1 MHLSDLHIGRR
12 LGELPLIEDQKYILE
27 QILQAAEE
35 EKPDAALI
43 AGDVYDK
50 SMPPAEAVA
59 VFDEFIVSL
68 SKLCPQVFIISGNHD
83 SGMRLA
89 FGNRLMTG
97 SGVHFS
103 SVFDG
108 TLQRTQLE
116 DGFGKVSVWML
127 PFIKPAH
134 VRQCMETAAAERA
147 GTEMAEE
154 QTSTEAAGEHPAG
167 EAVPADPEQPEE
179 AGPELPGR
187 DDYTGALRIVIE
199 SAEIDPAER
208 NILVAHQYVTG
219 GIRSESEEKNLGGLD
234 NVDAEVFEPFDYVAL
249 GHLHRAQ
256 KAGGEHI
263 RYCGAPL
270 RYSFMEAE
278 EEKQILIAELGEKGD
293 LQVRSLPLKPLR
305 EMRILRGSF
314 DELMTRSFYE
324 NTDYQKA
331 FVRAELTDGE
341 FIPEGI
347 RRLRTVYR
355 NILEISYGKLQTERA
370 GEVTADPERQLSPS
384 EYLAD
389 FYRAMRGKEMNE
401 DQTAFAEEVIR
412 EIWEEEA

>member
-12 LGELPLIEDQKYILE
+12 LGELPLIEDQKYILK

-134 VRQCMETAAAERA
+134 VRQCME
-147 GTEMAEE
+147 
-154 QTSTEAAGEHPAG
+154 Q
-167 EAVPADPEQPEE
+167 PADLEQPEE

-305 EMRILRGSF
+305 EMRIPRGSF

-324 NTDYQKA
+324 NTDYQEA